1 VDYIVATARNRPLK
15 VLNTDDVF
23 SDLLHRSI
31 EFALTAAGDKDVRAL
46 RNETFRGGET
56 EPTVASG
63 YNRNLSC

>member
-15 VLNTDDVF
+15 VLWNSSRF
-23 SDLLHRSI
+23 I